1 MLDEVFSGNVLKE
14 VYCHFE
20 SKLDSEDVED
30 ANECYRACVAILNCA
45 GKVDENKIEGLR
57 VHIVNELSKSNDMP
71 EDERITANFSPS
83 LSLLCAWGMT
93 EDVAQCLASS
103 IKLYFERGSDEELN
117 TSTKRK
123 SKRTKG
129 KKGKKATNEDGTL
142 PSLKVDVCLN
152 ILGHVLKGSYPAS
165 AAARTS
171 ILESEASFSAL
182 SSALLTAKSTAE
194 RMIKDSST
202 SQPCH
207 DMILLNISIAIECY
221 GRLLI
226 HRDSMKGDVPIKL
239 SPELKSLM
247 TWSTDILSPSL
258 LKMNRQEDNEN
269 TLKDLDLSDI
279 SLISSPISAG
289 PKKKTSQASSPQF
302 GNGDSSF
309 MSTEADS
316 VNNQVLSVTVISSII
331 RIFAEWLQ
339 LRYTDDSFVSN
350 QFELLC
356 KLLESSN
363 EKVVRKVMLPLLIH
377 VAGIK
382 LRNDY
387 DATLF
392 KTVLMS
398 MRKVDVSTTEEKLI
412 SQSIPSFLSMRDESL
427 LKAAM
432 SSIIH
437 VTRKVVVE
445 ADSESSEF
453 TDKVGIFMS
462 KVLEIVFSGKKS
474 SLILAQCLLAEPE
487 TSAVRECL
495 LKEIEEHATKTPAL
509 SKLLGTANKIET
521 VEVEDEDMNDD
532 DNEKTA
538 VNNDVDKEN
547 TANQSE
553 IILAA

>member
-1 MLDEVFSGNVLKE
+1 MLDEVFSGNVWTE

-20 SKLDSEDVED
+20 AKFDSDDVED

-45 GKVDENKIEGLR
+45 GKIDEDKIEGLR

-71 EDERITANFSPS
+71 EEERITANFSPS

-103 IKLYFERGSDEELN
+103 IKLYFEGGSDEELN

-171 ILESEASFSAL
+171 ILESEASFSAI

-194 RMIKDSST
+194 RMIEDPST
-202 SQPCH
+202 SQPSL
-207 DMILLNISIAIECY
+207 DMRMNISIAIECY

-239 SPELKSLM
+239 SPELKSLI
-247 TWSTDILSPSL
+247 TWSTDTLSPSL
-258 LKMNRQEDNEN
+258 LKLVPQEDNEN
-269 TLKDLDLSDI
+269 DTLKDLDLSDI

-289 PKKKTSQASSPQF
+289 PKKKASRASPPQL
-302 GNGDSSF
+302 GNIGESSF
-309 MSTEADS
+309 MSETDS
-316 VNNQVLSVTVISSII
+316 INNQALIVTAISSII

-339 LRYTDDSFVSN
+339 LRYTDDSFVSK
-350 QFELLC
+350 QCIDLC

-363 EKVVRKVMLPLLIH
+363 EKVVRKVLLPLLIY

-382 LRNDY
+382 LRNDD

-392 KTVLMS
+392 KTILMS
-398 MRKVDVSTTEEKLI
+398 MRKVDISLTEESLI
-412 SQSIPSFLSMRDESL
+412 SQSMPSLLSMRDESL
-427 LKAAM
+427 LKTVM
-432 SSIIH
+432 STIVH

-445 ADSESSEF
+445 AESESAVF

-462 KVLEIVFSGKKS
+462 MVLEIVLKGKKS
-474 SLILAQCLLAEPE
+474 SLILAQCLLGEPE
-487 TSAVRECL
+487 SSAVRECL
-495 LKEIEEHATKTPAL
+495 LKQIEEHATKTPAL
-509 SKLLGTANKIET
+509 QKLLGTANKVET
-521 VEVEDEDMNDD
+521 VEDEDDD
-532 DNEKTA
+532 MIDNEKTV
-538 VNNDVDKEN
+538 VNVDVDKEK
-547 TANQSE
+547 TVVA
-553 IILAA
+553 LR

>member
-1 MLDEVFSGNVLKE
+1 MLDEVFTGNVLTE

-20 SKLDSEDVED
+20 AKFDSDDVED
-30 ANECYRACVAILNCA
+30 VNECYRACVAILNCA
-45 GKVDENKIEGLR
+45 GKIDENKIEGLR
-57 VHIVNELSKSNDMP
+57 VHIVNELSKSNDKP
-71 EDERITANFSPS
+71 EEERITANFSPS

-103 IKLYFERGSDEELN
+103 IKLYFEGGSDEELN

-129 KKGKKATNEDGTL
+129 KKGKKASKEDGTL

-171 ILESEASFSAL
+171 ILESEASFSAI
-182 SSALLTAKSTAE
+182 SSALLTAKSAAE
-194 RMIKDSST
+194 RIEDPST
-202 SQPCH
+202 SQH
-207 DMILLNISIAIECY
+207 QDMNISSIAIECY

-247 TWSTDILSPSL
+247 TWATDILSPSL

-289 PKKKTSQASSPQF
+289 PKKKASGTSPQL
-302 GNGDSSF
+302 GNIGDSSF
-309 MSTEADS
+309 MSTETDS
-316 VNNQVLSVTVISSII
+316 INNQVLSVTAISSII

-350 QFELLC
+350 QFIGLC
-356 KLLESSN
+356 KLLSSN

-382 LRNDY
+382 LRNDG

-392 KTVLMS
+392 KTILMS
-398 MRKVDVSTTEEKLI
+398 MRKVDLSLTEEKLI
-412 SQSIPSFLSMRDESL
+412 SQSMPSILSMRDESL

-432 SSIIH
+432 STVIH

-445 ADSESSEF
+445 ADSESAVF

-462 KVLEIVFSGKKS
+462 KVLEVVFSGKKS
-474 SLILAQCLLAEPE
+474 SLILAQCLLVEPE

-495 LKEIEEHATKTPAL
+495 LKEIQEHATKTPAL
-509 SKLLGTANKIET
+509 QKLLGTANKVET
-521 VEVEDEDMNDD
+521 VEDEDDD
-532 DNEKTA
+532 MIDNEKTV
-538 VNNDVDKEN
+538 VNVDVDKEN
-547 TANQSE
+547 AANQSE

>member
-1 MLDEVFSGNVLKE
+1 MLDEVFSGNVLTE
-14 VYCHFE
+14 VYCHFS
-20 SKLDSEDVED
+20 SKFDSDDVED

-45 GKVDENKIEGLR
+45 GKIDESKIEGLR

-71 EDERITANFSPS
+71 EDERVTANFSPS
-83 LSLLCAWGMT
+83 LSLLCAWDMT

-165 AAARTS
+165 AAARMS

-182 SSALLTAKSTAE
+182 SSSLLTAKSTAE
-194 RMIKDSST
+194 RMIEDPST
-202 SQPCH
+202 SQPSL
-207 DMILLNISIAIECY
+207 DMIMNISIAIECY

-247 TWSTDILSPSL
+247 TWATDILSPSL

-269 TLKDLDLSDI
+269 NTLKDLDISDI

-289 PKKKTSQASSPQF
+289 PKKKASRTSFPQL
-302 GNGDSSF
+302 GNIGESSF

-316 VNNQVLSVTVISSII
+316 INNQVLSVTAISSII

-350 QFELLC
+350 QFIDLC
-356 KLLESSN
+356 KLLERSN
-363 EKVVRKVMLPLLIH
+363 NKVVRKMVLPLLIN

-382 LRNDY
+382 LRNEGDT
-387 DATLF
+387 TLF
-392 KTVLMS
+392 KTILMS
-398 MRKVDVSTTEEKLI
+398 MRKVDISQTEEKII
-412 SQSIPSFLSMRDESL
+412 SQSMPSLLSMRDESL
-427 LKAAM
+427 LKAAL
-432 SSIIH
+432 STVVH

-445 ADSESSEF
+445 AEESAVF

-462 KVLEIVFSGKKS
+462 KVLEIVLRGKKS
-474 SLILAQCLLAEPE
+474 SLILAQCLLVEPE

-495 LKEIEEHATKTPAL
+495 LKEVQENATKTPAL
-509 SKLLGTANKIET
+509 SKLLGTVNKVET
-521 VEVEDEDMNDD
+521 VEEEDEME
-532 DNEKTA
+532 DNEKTV
-538 VNNDVDKEN
+538 VNIDVDKEN
-547 TANQSE
+547 TANQFK
-553 IILAA
+553 

>member
-1 MLDEVFSGNVLKE
+1 MLDEVFSGNVLTE
-14 VYCHFE
+14 VYCHFR
-20 SKLDSEDVED
+20 SKFDSDDVED

-45 GKVDENKIEGLR
+45 GKIDENKIEGLR

-71 EDERITANFSPS
+71 EDERITANLSPS

-103 IKLYFERGSDEELN
+103 IKLYFERGSEEELN

-182 SSALLTAKSTAE
+182 SSALLMAKSAAE
-194 RMIKDSST
+194 RMIEDPSA
-202 SQPCH
+202 SQPSLV
-207 DMILLNISIAIECY
+207 MIMNSSIAIECY

-226 HRDSMKGDVPIKL
+226 HRDSIKGDVPMKL

-247 TWSTDILSPSL
+247 TWATDILSPSL

-289 PKKKTSQASSPQF
+289 PKKKASRASSPQL
-302 GNGDSSF
+302 GNIGESSF

-316 VNNQVLSVTVISSII
+316 NNQLLSVTAISSII

-350 QFELLC
+350 QFIDLC
-356 KLLESSN
+356 KPVERSN
-363 EKVVRKVMLPLLIH
+363 NKVVRKVMLPLLIH

-382 LRNDY
+382 LRNDG
-387 DATLF
+387 DATLY
-392 KTVLMS
+392 KMILMS
-398 MRKVDVSTTEEKLI
+398 MRNVDISPTEEKVI
-412 SQSIPSFLSMRDESL
+412 SQSMPSIISMRDENL

-432 SSIIH
+432 STVIH
-437 VTRKVVVE
+437 VIRKVVVE
-445 ADSESSEF
+445 ASDESVVF
-453 TDKVGIFMS
+453 TDKVGKFMS
-462 KVLEIVFSGKKS
+462 KVLEVVFSGKKS
-474 SLILAQCLLAEPE
+474 SLILAQCLLVEPE

-509 SKLLGTANKIET
+509 MKLLGTADKVET
-521 VEVEDEDMNDD
+521 VEDEDDEME
-532 DNEKTA
+532 DNEKTV
-538 VNNDVDKEN
+538 VNIDVDKEN

-553 IILAA
+553 TILAA

>member
-1 MLDEVFSGNVLKE
+1 MLDEVFSGNVWTE

-20 SKLDSEDVED
+20 AKFDSDDVED

-45 GKVDENKIEGLR
+45 GKIDENKIEGLR

-71 EDERITANFSPS
+71 EEERITANFSPS

-129 KKGKKATNEDGTL
+129 KKCKKATNEDGTL

-171 ILESEASFSAL
+171 ILESEASFSAI

-194 RMIKDSST
+194 RMIEDPST
-202 SQPCH
+202 SQSSL
-207 DMILLNISIAIECY
+207 DMIMHISIAIECY

-226 HRDSMKGDVPIKL
+226 HHDSMKGDVPIKL
-239 SPELKSLM
+239 SPELKSLI
-247 TWSTDILSPSL
+247 TWSTDTLSPSL
-258 LKMNRQEDNEN
+258 LKLVPQEDNEN

-289 PKKKTSQASSPQF
+289 PKKKASRASPPQL
-302 GNGDSSF
+302 GNIGDSSF
-309 MSTEADS
+309 MSTEAES
-316 VNNQVLSVTVISSII
+316 TNNQVLSVTAISSII

-350 QFELLC
+350 QFIDLC
-356 KLLESSN
+356 KLVESSN
-363 EKVVRKVMLPLLIH
+363 EKVVRKVLLPLLIH

-382 LRNDY
+382 LRNDG

-392 KTVLMS
+392 KTILMS
-398 MRKVDVSTTEEKLI
+398 MRKVDISLTEEKII
-412 SQSIPSFLSMRDESL
+412 SQSMPSIISMRDENL
-427 LKAAM
+427 LKAAI
-432 SSIIH
+432 STVIH

-445 ADSESSEF
+445 ADSESAVF

-462 KVLEIVFSGKKS
+462 KVLEIVLMGKKS
-474 SLILAQCLLAEPE
+474 SLILAQCLLVEPE

-509 SKLLGTANKIET
+509 QKLLGTANKVET
-521 VEVEDEDMNDD
+521 VEDEDDD
-532 DNEKTA
+532 MIDNEKTV
-538 VNNDVDKEN
+538 VNVDVDKEN
-547 TANQSE
+547 E